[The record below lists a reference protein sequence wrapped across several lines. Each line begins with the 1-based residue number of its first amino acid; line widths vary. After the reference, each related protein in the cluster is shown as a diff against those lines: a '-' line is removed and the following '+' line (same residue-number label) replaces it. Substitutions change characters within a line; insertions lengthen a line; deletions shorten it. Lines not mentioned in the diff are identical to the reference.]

1 MIDSFYIYSK
11 ANEIVKQ
18 TDTRNPMQ
26 IASDTGI
33 MLRYS
38 DELDQLLGLYTYRW
52 KHRIILL
59 NDKMDDIMARMVCA
73 HELGHDHLH
82 RDLAKGDGLKEFV
95 LFNMKDNTEYEANAF
110 AAHILLDD
118 NDVYE
123 LSKENY
129 DLEKKK
135 KKLNVNVNLML
146 IKLIE
151 LNKIGHKFR
160 VPCEADSYFFRKP
173 KTLTSNEFN

>member
-1 MIDSFYIYSK
+1 MS
-11 ANEIVKQ
+11 
-18 TDTRNPMQ
+18 M
-26 IASDTGI
+26 
-33 MLRYS
+33 
-38 DELDQLLGLYTYRW
+38 
-52 KHRIILL
+52 
-59 NDKMDDIMARMVCA
+59 
-73 HELGHDHLH
+73 
-82 RDLAKGDGLKEFV
+82 EFV

-129 DLEKKK
+129 DLVQMA

>member
-118 NDVYE
+118 
-123 LSKENY
+123 KE
-129 DLEKKK
+129 
-135 KKLNVNVNLML
+135 
-146 IKLIE
+146 
-151 LNKIGHKFR
+151 
-160 VPCEADSYFFRKP
+160 YF
-173 KTLTSNEFN
+173 